1 MTPPRYS
8 RPNTPAPTLAFLLL
22 FGSRKE
28 TKTLTNPK
36 SCMYILYISDTLLCE
51 PRMPQDPVT
60 PSYASAGVLAAL
72 GAATFALGCQT
83 AALHAY
89 RTMKDPTPDKW
100 SARDASAERPRN

>member
-28 TKTLTNPK
+28 TKTLTNPN
-36 SCMYILYISDTLLCE
+36 SCMDIPHTLLCE
-51 PRMPQDPVT
+51 HHMTLGPVT
-60 PSYASAGVLAAL
+60 PSYASAGVFAAL